1 MSYSATQRLHRQG
14 HAVLARVCPAV
25 ERPQVLI
32 YQDGVNAGR
41 EGAIRCQV
49 PGDRALDIVARD
61 GDCWAFVEV
70 KTRRGSRSELPE
82 DGLTPSKVERLVELA
97 ETYLAEHDLENV
109 DWRIDLVA
117 IELDSRDGVRR
128 LNVIPGVGVD

>member
-1 MSYSATQRLHRQG
+1 MRDRQETG
-14 HAVLARVCPAV
+14 RIGEKVAGDALGKRGYELV
-25 ERPQVLI
+25 ER
-32 YQDGVNAGR
+32 NW
-41 EGAIRCQV
+41 RCARGEV
-49 PGDRALDIVARD
+49 DIVARD

-82 DGLTPSKVERLVELA
+82 DGLTPNKLERLVELA
-97 ETYLAEHDLENV
+97 ETYLAEHDLEDV

-117 IELDSRDGVRR
+117 IELDPWDGVRR

>member
-1 MSYSATQRLHRQG
+1 
-14 HAVLARVCPAV
+14 
-25 ERPQVLI
+25 
-32 YQDGVNAGR
+32 
-41 EGAIRCQV
+41 
-49 PGDRALDIVARD
+49 
-61 GDCWAFVEV
+61 
-70 KTRRGSRSELPE
+70 
-82 DGLTPSKVERLVELA
+82 LTPNKLERLVELA